1 MRYKGHV
8 ENTKRI
14 LKRYKDKI
22 DGIIVQKQMND
33 AETDRAIE
41 AHKDMW
47 SEQYK
52 AEYRKSHENTEKLR
66 RMVKQEQEQ
75 AKKKLD
81 SEMAALDKELNSYFM
96 GTARSNF
103 VSTLM
108 GYQNL
113 GVQLSNNELKKMVD
127 NVTTYSEARMVKQ
140 FAENIIKDNPD
151 YFDSDIFNRI
161 IDPITLPDYDA
172 TMKVFND
179 FKQTAEFLVS
189 DYCGTQAQGHDLVET
204 AGDRVF
210 SVNADAFLR
219 GRAVEAFC
227 KIAEACNDLLP
238 LEVRNKLT
246 EEESALLDRVIPD
259 YAKYPNYACTQA
271 REIAATDA
279 YMCELMQLD
288 PRYSK
293 AVEGVENEA

>member
-1 MRYKGHV
+1 MRYKGRIT
-8 ENTKRI
+8 NIKRI
-14 LKRYKDKI
+14 LTQYKAMI
-22 DGIIVQKQMND
+22 DGFIVQKEIND
-33 AETDRAIE
+33 AETDKAIE
-41 AHKDMW
+41 SHKDMW
-47 SEQYK
+47 AEQYK
-52 AEYRKSHENTEKLR
+52 AEYRKSHDNTEKLR
-66 RMVKQEQEQ
+66 RMVKQEQDQ
-75 AKKKLD
+75 ARKKLD

-113 GVQLSNNELKKMVD
+113 GVRLSNNELKKMAD
-127 NVTTYSEARMVKQ
+127 NVTTYSEARMIKQ
-140 FAENIIKDNPD
+140 FAENIVKDNPD
-151 YFDSDIFNRI
+151 YFDNDIFNRL
-161 IDPITLPDYDA
+161 IDPITLPDYDTA
-172 TMKVFND
+172 MRAFSD
-179 FKQTAEFLVS
+179 FKQTAEFLVT
-189 DYCGTQAQGHDLVET
+189 DYCGTQAQGYDLVET

-219 GRAVEAFC
+219 GRAVKDFC
-227 KIAEACNDLLP
+227 KVAEACNDLLP

-246 EEESALLDRVIPD
+246 EEESALLDSAIPD
-259 YAKYPNYACTQA
+259 YEKYPNYACTQA
-271 REIAATDA
+271 REIAANDA